1 MSFIGGILGVLSSVA
16 ILCILRKLARR
27 DFLILFDL
35 MLIFVP
41 VGIFFGRFGN
51 FLNQELY
58 GIPVSELPN
67 WINQIFSSLGLVHY
81 YSQVDELQRVNT
93 NFLSMLF
100 EGLLLFGIQLLGFVQ
115 ALKKKRRKI

>member
-1 MSFIGGILGVLSSVA
+1 M
-16 ILCILRKLARR
+16 
-27 DFLILFDL
+27 LFDL

-41 VGIFFGRFGN
+41 LGIFFGRFGN

-67 WINQIFSSLGLVHY
+67 WMNQLFSSLGLVHQ

-93 NFLSMLF
+93 NFIAMLF
-100 EGLLLFGIQLLGFVQ
+100 EGLALFGIQIFGFFRMIK
-115 ALKKKRRKI
+115 KKKRKV